1 MLFTLCTF
9 ITALACISGQRMV
22 TQKPSLLT
30 LSKGETATLHC
41 QKPVDDSYEIYWY
54 KKVPGGAPQFILY
67 YYHTYSSPTYGSGFS
82 SSRFTSRAQSN
93 TDYQL
98 VISSVEV
105 DDSAV
110 YYCKKWFS
118 SPSEAVFGQGT
129 KLIVS
134 DPSLEAPSL
143 SLLPPS
149 SEELKTGKATLVCLA
164 KMSAAFAD
172 VSWTYNGGPLTDG
185 VFTSSATQ
193 QADKTFGL
201 SSFLSVKPSEWDSD
215 GVFTCRATQGAKST
229 EAEIKRSNCA
239 E

>member
-1 MLFTLCTF
+1 LQWFYSVGPLSKAFSLKLLCPG
-9 ITALACISGQRMV
+9 ISGQRIV

-41 QKPVDDSYEIYWY
+41 QKPEDDGYRIHWY
-54 KKVPGGAPQFILY
+54 KQVPGGAPQFVLY
-67 YYHTYSSPTYGSGFS
+67 YYRTNRSHTYGRAGSLSSFLSVQKVKS
-82 SSRFTSRAQSN
+82 SFCTGGYETCST
-93 TDYQL
+93 
-98 VISSVEV
+98 V
-105 DDSAV
+105 
-110 YYCKKWFS
+110 
-118 SPSEAVFGQGT
+118 VFGQGT

-149 SEELKTGKATLVCLA
+149 SEELKTGRATLVCLA

-201 SSFLSVKPSEWDSD
+201 SSFLSVKPSEWDRLHSYSCIS
-215 GVFTCRATQGAKST
+215 VYTSPLTPLP
-229 EAEIKRSNCA
+229 IH
-239 E
+239 

>member
-1 MLFTLCTF
+1 CAWLLG
-9 ITALACISGQRMV
+9 ISGQRIV

-41 QKPVDDSYEIYWY
+41 QKPEDDGYRIHWY
-54 KKVPGGAPQFILY
+54 KQVPGGAPQFVLY
-67 YYHTYSSPTYGSGFS
+67 YYRTNRSHTYGSEFF

-118 SPSEAVFGQGT
+118 SPTETCSTVVFGQGT

-149 SEELKTGKATLVCLA
+149 SEELKTGRATLVCLA

-201 SSFLSVKPSEWDSD
+201 SSFLSVKPSEWDRLHSYSCIS
-215 GVFTCRATQGAKST
+215 VYTSPLTPLP
-229 EAEIKRSNCA
+229 IH
-239 E
+239 

>member
-9 ITALACISGQRMV
+9 ITALACISGQRIV

-41 QKPVDDSYEIYWY
+41 QKPVDDSYTIFWY
-54 KKVPGGAPQFILY
+54 KQVPGGAPQFVLY
-67 YYHTYSSPTYGSGFS
+67 YYRTHSSPTYGSGFS

-98 VISSVEV
+98 VISNVEV

-118 SPSEAVFGQGT
+118 NEAVFGQGT